1 MVIHFL
7 GRGGKRSRRRR
18 TAAAAAPPPPS
29 PVAPQNMVALGSR
42 LAIAGLA
49 AALRH
54 PPPRCCSCSQFSFS
68 DTSLEALRKDQ
79 RKFVEERGWAQFHT
93 PRSLALALMGE
104 VGEVA
109 ELLQWRSEDE
119 CRAGL
124 PHWSAEEK
132 VRLGEELADVLSYV
146 MRLSDVAE
154 IDLPAAFADKM
165 AKNRDKYP
173 AEQVYG
179 SAAKYTEYRA
189 RARGEAAER
198 RGQAPLPDVRQAEE
212 LEEQEGPEE
221 REEEEEREGQAA
233 AQGAGMREWGVPAN
247 VAAAYAR
254 AAARFEQQTG
264 EQAPSVAASEPNTAA
279 AASDDAP
286 ARGLVEIDA
295 ASWASSV
302 RERARAKASADQNGL
317 TGEATD
323 DGAVI

>member
-1 MVIHFL
+1 
-7 GRGGKRSRRRR
+7 
-18 TAAAAAPPPPS
+18 
-29 PVAPQNMVALGSR
+29 MVALGSR

-54 PPPRCCSCSQFSFS
+54 PPPRCCSSSQFSFS

-79 RKFVEERGWAQFHT
+79 REFVEERGWAQFHT
-93 PRSLALALMGE
+93 SRSLALALMGE

-109 ELLQWRSEDE
+109 ELLQWRSDDE

-124 PHWSAEEK
+124 PDWSAEEK

-198 RGQAPLPDVRQAEE
+198 RDQTPLPDARQAEE

-221 REEEEEREGQAA
+221 REEEEREGQAA
-233 AQGAGMREWGVPAN
+233 AQGAGEREWGVPAN

-264 EQAPSVAASEPNTAA
+264 EQAPSVAASEPTTAA

-302 RERARAKASADQNGL
+302 RERARAKAGADQNGL

-323 DGAVI
+323 DDGAVI

>member
-1 MVIHFL
+1 
-7 GRGGKRSRRRR
+7 
-18 TAAAAAPPPPS
+18 
-29 PVAPQNMVALGSR
+29 MVALGSR

-54 PPPRCCSCSQFSFS
+54 PPPRCCSSSQFSFC

-79 RKFVEERGWAQFHT
+79 REFVEERGWAQFHT

-109 ELLQWRSEDE
+109 ELLQWRSDDE

-124 PHWSAEEK
+124 PDWSAEEK

-198 RGQAPLPDVRQAEE
+198 RDQTPLPDARQAEE

-233 AQGAGMREWGVPAN
+233 AQGAGVREWGVPAN

-264 EQAPSVAASEPNTAA
+264 EQAPSVAASEPTTAA
-279 AASDDAP
+279 AASDDDAP

-302 RERARAKASADQNGL
+302 RERARAKAGADQNGL

-323 DGAVI
+323 DDGAVI